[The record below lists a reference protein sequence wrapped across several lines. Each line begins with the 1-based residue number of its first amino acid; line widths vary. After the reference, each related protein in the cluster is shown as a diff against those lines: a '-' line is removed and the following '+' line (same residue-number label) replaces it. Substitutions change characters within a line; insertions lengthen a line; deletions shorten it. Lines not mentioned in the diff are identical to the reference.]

1 MVRIFGKK
9 LSLIRFLLILG
20 TVFCQYGPM
29 DKEKASKIENYFLD
43 LAQGKLS
50 QQNFKKSETPKISVI
65 LPIHNDDKKAILAIR
80 SIQNQS
86 LKDIEIV
93 VVNDNSNKETLA
105 NINKIKKNDP
115 RIKIINNKIIRG
127 LLYNRVQGALESQ
140 GEYVTF
146 INGNGGLCDPDIL
159 KKAYEVATKKYK
171 ESIEVVHYQSCNSE
185 VTNGKFNNFLLYS
198 GINSNNFDK
207 VIKDSEIGE
216 NYLQN
221 GKNITNS
228 EFVFDKI
235 IKKQVIK
242 RVSSYIGPHL
252 WNQNITETADFL
264 LAYAIMKKAKSFVNI
279 ADIGYWNKKEAKKS
293 IYDDLQIK
301 DYRLSEHEKSNKII
315 GDCILILERLLELTE
330 EEKNSIEFRKLVLE
344 KIKDEKFMKA
354 LARSTYYDKYIN
366 LCEKMVNWK
375 YIDNPTKEKILNH
388 IKYVLKFKVNPEK
401 MFEYIIDEED
411 NEQDDDD
418 DDPEYMIN
426 DKSFEL

>member
-1 MVRIFGKK
+1 M
-9 LSLIRFLLILG
+9 
-20 TVFCQYGPM
+20 
-29 DKEKASKIENYFLD
+29 
-43 LAQGKLS
+43 
-50 QQNFKKSETPKISVI
+50 
-65 LPIHNDDKKAILAIR
+65 
-80 SIQNQS
+80 
-86 LKDIEIV
+86 
-93 VVNDNSNKETLA
+93 
-105 NINKIKKNDP
+105 
-115 RIKIINNKIIRG
+115 
-127 LLYNRVQGALESQ
+127 
-140 GEYVTF
+140 
-146 INGNGGLCDPDIL
+146 
-159 KKAYEVATKKYK
+159 
-171 ESIEVVHYQSCNSE
+171 
-185 VTNGKFNNFLLYS
+185 
-198 GINSNNFDK
+198 
-207 VIKDSEIGE
+207 
-216 NYLQN
+216 
-221 GKNITNS
+221 
-228 EFVFDKI
+228 
-235 IKKQVIK
+235 
-242 RVSSYIGPHL
+242 SSYIGPHL

-279 ADIGYWNKKEAKKS
+279 ADIGYWNKIEAKKS

-330 EEKNSIEFRKLVLE
+330 EEKNSIEFRKLVSE